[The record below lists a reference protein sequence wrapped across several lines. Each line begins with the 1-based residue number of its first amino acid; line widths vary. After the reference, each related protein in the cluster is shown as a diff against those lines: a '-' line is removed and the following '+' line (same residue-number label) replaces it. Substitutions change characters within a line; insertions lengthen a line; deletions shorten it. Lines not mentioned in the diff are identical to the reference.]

1 MVSAAADHEHSRQN
15 ERMIGKAMGVFIR
28 PESKFYWLWLERAPG
43 TGKGIKERTNVLASV
58 ENRDLA
64 EQVYR
69 DRMRQRAESA
79 HLRQLAESHRVI
91 LKHERRPPR
100 RDAAGWCYVY
110 FVSDGEHIKIGRA
123 VNVLNRL
130 RAMQSGSA
138 KPLTV
143 LATLLTGDSIE
154 SELHRRFKAAHVKG
168 EWYRPVPELL
178 AFIERVKGGADVI
191 IELVRK
197 AA

>member
-1 MVSAAADHEHSRQN
+1 
-15 ERMIGKAMGVFIR
+15 MGVYLR
-28 PESKFYWLWLERAPG
+28 PDSKFYWMYLERAANRS
-43 TGKGIKERTNVLASV
+43 GKGIKENTQVLAV
-58 ENRDLA
+58 PDNRDLA
-64 EQVYR
+64 EHVYQT
-69 DRMRQRAESA
+69 RMRQMAESA
-79 HLRQLAESHRVI
+79 HLRQLAQSHQVV
-91 LKHERRPPR
+91 LKHDRRPPR

-110 FVSDGEHIKIGRA
+110 FVSDGTNIKIGRA

-138 KPLTV
+138 EPLTI
-143 LATLLTGDSIE
+143 LATLLTADSIE

-178 AFIERVKGGADVI
+178 AFIERVKAGADVI
-191 IELVRK
+191 IELATH